1 MGNRLAAEGAGALDI
16 LWFITLGFS
25 SSLFN
30 LWTFELSEL
39 NQPNQLNQLNKLIKP
54 NQHNHPR

>member
-1 MGNRLAAEGAGALDI
+1 MGNRIEAEGAGVLDI

-30 LWTFELSEL
+30 LWAFELSEL
-39 NQPNQLNQLNKLIKP
+39 NQPNQLNKLIKP